1 MLMNKSVLLIFI
13 LLLIFG
19 SSLTVAQS
27 LVPLVVEGQT
37 VNNNNNITNNKN
49 SLNVKDLNNSNLLN
63 DNIQLQNKTVSYFD
77 NTLGY
82 LVYPTISSID
92 NDNNSKSRS
101 SSSNNNNNTFPA
113 VIMIHE
119 NKGLNDNI
127 KKMANVLAKERYVVL
142 AVDLFNGEVITINQ
156 TRASELTQ
164 SIRDNPDAAITNLK
178 SAVKYLASLPYVNPD
193 KIASLGWC
201 FGGQQSLQL
210 ALNSEDHPLAAMVI
224 YYGRLVT
231 EPETLS
237 KIKWPVL
244 GIFGDQ
250 DQSIPVSSVEQFE
263 KALTENGIINE
274 IYIYKG
280 VGHAFANPSGDNYA
294 PNETKGAWQKTLVF
308 LNKYLN

>member
-1 MLMNKSVLLIFI
+1 MNKSVLLIFVFLVI
-13 LLLIFG
+13 LTSSFTVPHSLL
-19 SSLTVAQS
+19 
-27 LVPLVVEGQT
+27 PLAVEGQT
-37 VNNNNNITNNKN
+37 VNNKDNT
-49 SLNVKDLNNSNLLN
+49 LNVTDLTNSSTLN
-63 DNIQLQNKTVSYFD
+63 STLQLQNKTVEYYK
-77 NTLGY
+77 NTSGY
-82 LVYPTISSID
+82 LVYPTISSPGS
-92 NDNNSKSRS
+92 NYNNNTN
-101 SSSNNNNNTFPA
+101 SNNDTFPA

-127 KKMANVLAKERYVVL
+127 KNMANLLAKEGYVVL
-142 AVDLFNGEVITINQ
+142 AVDLFNGEVTTNQ

-164 SIRDNPDAAITNLK
+164 SIRDNPDVAITNLK
-178 SAVKYLASLPYVNPD
+178 SAVTFLASLPNVNPD

-210 ALNSEDHPLAAMVI
+210 ALNSEDHPLAATVI

-250 DQSIPVSSVEQFE
+250 DTSIPVKTVEQFE
-263 KALTENGIINE
+263 EALTQNGITNE

-280 VGHAFANPSGDNYA
+280 VGHAFANPSGENYA
-294 PNETKGAWQKTLVF
+294 PNETKNAWEKTLSF
-308 LNKYLN
+308 LNKYL

>member
-1 MLMNKSVLLIFI
+1 MSPLTFPHNFVSLAEAQQQPSAITV
-13 LLLIFG
+13 G
-19 SSLTVAQS
+19 SSNNVTDLMKSNNQNSSSTS
-27 LVPLVVEGQT
+27 LE
-37 VNNNNNITNNKN
+37 
-49 SLNVKDLNNSNLLN
+49 
-63 DNIQLQNKTVSYFD
+63 NKTVNYFG
-77 NTLGY
+77 NASGY
-82 LVYPTISSID
+82 LVYPTP
-92 NDNNSKSRS
+92 S
-101 SSSNNNNNTFPA
+101 SSSSIKNNTAANNNTFPA
-113 VIMIHE
+113 VVMIHE

-127 KKMANVLAKERYVVL
+127 KNMANLLAKEGYVIL
-142 AVDLFNGEVITINQ
+142 AVDLFNGEVTTDQ
-156 TRASELTQ
+156 KRASELTQ

-178 SAVKYLASLPYVNPD
+178 SAVKYLASLPNVNPD

-210 ALNSEDHPLAAMVI
+210 ALNSEDHPLAATVI

-250 DQSIPVSSVEQFE
+250 DQSIPVTSVEQFE
-263 KALTENGIINE
+263 EALTQNGITNE

-294 PNETKGAWQKTLVF
+294 PNETKGAWHKTLSF
-308 LNKYLN
+308 LNKYLS

>member
-1 MLMNKSVLLIFI
+1 MNKSVLLIFVI
-13 LLLIFG
+13 LIFL
-19 SSLTVAQS
+19 LTVVQS

-37 VNNNNNITNNKN
+37 VNNNISNNKN
-49 SLNVKDLNNSNLLN
+49 SLNVKDLINSNILN
-63 DNIQLQNKTVSYFD
+63 EGIQLQNKTVSYFD
-77 NTLGY
+77 NTFGY
-82 LVYPTISSID
+82 LVYPTRSSTD
-92 NDNNSKSRS
+92 NDNNSKSS
-101 SSSNNNNNTFPA
+101 SSNNNTFPA
-113 VIMIHE
+113 VIIIHE

-127 KKMANVLAKERYVVL
+127 KNMANLLAKEGYVVL
-142 AVDLFNGEVITINQ
+142 AVDLFNGEIITINQ
-156 TRASELTQ
+156 TRASELSQ

-178 SAVKYLASLPYVNPD
+178 SAVKYLVNLPNVNPE

-210 ALNSEDHPLAAMVI
+210 ALNSEDHPLAATVI

-263 KALTENGIINE
+263 EALTENGIINE

-294 PNETKGAWQKTLVF
+294 PNETKGAWQKTLIF
-308 LNKYLN
+308 LKKYLS

>member
-1 MLMNKSVLLIFI
+1 MTPLTFPHNFVSLAEAQQQSAPKV
-13 LLLIFG
+13 G
-19 SSLTVAQS
+19 SSTNVTDLIKSNSQNSST
-27 LVPLVVEGQT
+27 PLV
-37 VNNNNNITNNKN
+37 
-49 SLNVKDLNNSNLLN
+49 
-63 DNIQLQNKTVSYFD
+63 NKTVNYFG
-77 NTLGY
+77 NVSGY
-82 LVYPTISSID
+82 LVYPL
-92 NDNNSKSRS
+92 S
-101 SSSNNNNNTFPA
+101 SSSSSIQNNNNNNNNTENNNTFPA

-127 KKMANVLAKERYVVL
+127 KNMANLLAREGYVIL
-142 AVDLFNGEVITINQ
+142 AVDLFNGEVTTDQ
-156 TRASELTQ
+156 KRASELTQ
-164 SIRDNPDAAITNLK
+164 SIRDNPDSAITNLK
-178 SAVKYLASLPYVNPD
+178 SAVKYLTSLPNVNPE

-210 ALNSEDHPLAAMVI
+210 ALNSDDHPLAATVI

-250 DQSIPVSSVEQFE
+250 DESIPVPTVEQFE
-263 KALTENGIINE
+263 DALTKNGITNE

-294 PNETKGAWQKTLVF
+294 PNETKGAWHKTVSF
-308 LNKYLN
+308 LNKYL

>member
-1 MLMNKSVLLIFI
+1 MLMMNKSVLLIFV

-19 SSLTVAQS
+19 SSFTVPQS

-37 VNNNNNITNNKN
+37 VNNNNNISNNKN
-49 SLNVKDLNNSNLLN
+49 SLNVKDLINSNILN
-63 DNIQLQNKTVSYFD
+63 EGIQLQNKSVSYFD
-77 NTLGY
+77 NTFGY
-82 LVYPTISSID
+82 LVYPTRSSID
-92 NDNNSKSRS
+92 NDNNSKSS
-101 SSSNNNNNTFPA
+101 NNNNTFPA

-127 KKMANVLAKERYVVL
+127 KNMANLLAKEGYVVL
-142 AVDLFNGEVITINQ
+142 AVDLFNGEVTTNQ
-156 TRASELTQ
+156 TRASELSQ

-178 SAVKYLASLPYVNPD
+178 SAVKYLASLTYVNPD

-210 ALNSEDHPLAAMVI
+210 ALNSEDYPLAATVI

-263 KALTENGIINE
+263 EALTENGIINE

>member
-1 MLMNKSVLLIFI
+1 MNKSILFIFVFLVI
-13 LLLIFG
+13 LMTPLTFPHNFVSLAEAQQQSAPKVG
-19 SSLTVAQS
+19 SSTNVTDLIKSNSQNSST
-27 LVPLVVEGQT
+27 PLV
-37 VNNNNNITNNKN
+37 
-49 SLNVKDLNNSNLLN
+49 
-63 DNIQLQNKTVSYFD
+63 NKTVNYFG
-77 NTLGY
+77 NVSGY
-82 LVYPTISSID
+82 LVYPL
-92 NDNNSKSRS
+92 S
-101 SSSNNNNNTFPA
+101 SSSSSIQNNNNNNNNTENNNTFPA

-127 KKMANVLAKERYVVL
+127 KNMANLLAREGYVIL
-142 AVDLFNGEVITINQ
+142 AVDLFNGEVTTDQ
-156 TRASELTQ
+156 KRASELTQ
-164 SIRDNPDAAITNLK
+164 SIRDNPDSAITNLK
-178 SAVKYLASLPYVNPD
+178 SAVKYLTSLPNVNPE

-210 ALNSEDHPLAAMVI
+210 ALNSDDHPLAATVI

-250 DQSIPVSSVEQFE
+250 DESIPVPTVEQFE
-263 KALTENGIINE
+263 DALTKNGITNE

-294 PNETKGAWQKTLVF
+294 PNETKGAWHKTVSF
-308 LNKYLN
+308 LNKYL

>member
-1 MLMNKSVLLIFI
+1 MCKITMMNKSILFIFLILVI
-13 LLLIFG
+13 ST
-19 SSLTVAQS
+19 SSLTVTHS
-27 LVPLVVEGQT
+27 LLVPLIVEGQT
-37 VNNNNNITNNKN
+37 VNNNKN
-49 SLNVKDLNNSNLLN
+49 SLNVIDLINSNILN
-63 DNIQLQNKTVSYFD
+63 ASFQIQNKTVAYFD

-82 LVYPTISSID
+82 LVYPIILSSID
-92 NDNNSKSRS
+92 NDNNSTNS
-101 SSSNNNNNTFPA
+101 NNNTFPA

-127 KKMANVLAKERYVVL
+127 KNMANLLAKEGYVVL
-142 AVDLFNGEVITINQ
+142 AVDLFNGEVTTNQ
-156 TRASELTQ
+156 TRASELSQ

-178 SAVKYLASLPYVNPD
+178 SAVKYLASLTYVNPD

-210 ALNSEDHPLAAMVI
+210 ALNSEDHPLAATVI

-237 KIKWPVL
+237 KIKWPIL

-280 VGHAFANPSGDNYA
+280 VGHAFANPSGENYA